1 MVLMEG
7 SSHHSWHHVN
17 CLLPHRTGVHNIQSA
32 GPLSSAQAWAR
43 ARRDWEVGEGG
54 RQWGRWQTLSW
65 LEGTSG
71 SGLTVDCTAAHNPQ
85 LAVGTLNLVQREHY
99 AAILHL
105 RKYHLCLC
113 NQIWSPSL
121 MILESSWKQSLSLLC
136 FPVES
141 NKGKIIWWKSFSK
154 QH

>member
-54 RQWGRWQTLSW
+54 RQWGRWQTLSG
-65 LEGTSG
+65 LEGTDQAVDSQ
-71 SGLTVDCTAAHNPQ
+71 LTALLRTILNWQSAHSILYN
-85 LAVGTLNLVQREHY
+85 ASITLQFDTYTSIISAFATKYDPLLWWYWSLVENN
-99 AAILHL
+99 
-105 RKYHLCLC
+105 LCLC
-113 NQIWSPSL
+113 SV
-121 MILESSWKQSLSLLC
+121 SLLRAT
-136 FPVES
+136 EA
-141 NKGKIIWWKSFSK
+141 K
-154 QH
+154 